1 LKGINIFWGLLL
13 LALCVGSFYV
23 YQHYHQEKQLANGD
37 VVCTGC
43 MTPEEK
49 ARFDKENSGDVA
61 DGQSEHKIRTYRAE
75 EAAGNPEGAAAAG
88 QPVAAPA
95 PVAATGAAVPTPVSA
110 PSASA
115 AVAPSPA
122 VPAPQVTASG
132 VVGSILSALPS
143 RDSQAPNAPDGQ
155 KFGGSGKYQ
164 WYRQGNLTWRVDTV
178 SGASCIAFA
187 TLDEWRKEIVYSHG
201 CGRGI

>member
-1 LKGINIFWGLLL
+1 MGMKIFWGMLLI
-13 LALCVGSFYV
+13 AMFIGGFYV
-23 YQHYHQEKQLANGD
+23 YQHIHQEKQLANGD

-43 MTPEEK
+43 MTPDEK

-61 DGQSEHKIRTYRAE
+61 DGQSEHKIRTFRAE
-75 EAAGNPEGAAAAG
+75 EAAGNPEGAAATG
-88 QPVAAPA
+88 QPAAPTAAPPTAVTPAPAPPAAVTPAAAPA
-95 PVAATGAAVPTPVSA
+95 Q
-110 PSASA
+110 
-115 AVAPSPA
+115 
-122 VPAPQVTASG
+122 QVTASG
-132 VVGSILSALPS
+132 VVGSILSKLPGG
-143 RDSQAPNAPDGQ
+143 DSQAPNAPDGQ